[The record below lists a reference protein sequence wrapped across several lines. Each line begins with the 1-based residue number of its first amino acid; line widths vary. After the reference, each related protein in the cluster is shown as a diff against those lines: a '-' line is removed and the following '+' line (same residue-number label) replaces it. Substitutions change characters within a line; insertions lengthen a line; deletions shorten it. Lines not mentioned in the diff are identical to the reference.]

1 MSTLHFLDAW
11 KTAPIDE
18 ATGRAKADF
27 KEPPLWFFPVA
38 SHLNNDA
45 QIQLLK
51 EAVTSFGGTQDPTA
65 TYPKRFTIKVL
76 DPYELTEFDAPAFLF
91 LTGNMRVTIPHLR
104 FRVHSVTWP
113 RIKGLTNT
121 LPLAQDQGISEL
133 FSDVEID
140 MASAPGKEPATATP
154 SHSAKGEKDTPVP
167 PRKPTAHT
175 QAKRAKVGEK

>member
-38 SHLNNDA
+38 SHLNND
-45 QIQLLK
+45 
-51 EAVTSFGGTQDPTA
+51 GGTQDPST

-175 QAKRAKVGEK
+175 QAKRAKVSEK

>member
-1 MSTLHFLDAW
+1 M
-11 KTAPIDE
+11 
-18 ATGRAKADF
+18 
-27 KEPPLWFFPVA
+27 
-38 SHLNNDA
+38 
-45 QIQLLK
+45 
-51 EAVTSFGGTQDPTA
+51 
-65 TYPKRFTIKVL
+65 
-76 DPYELTEFDAPAFLF
+76 
-91 LTGNMRVTIPHLR
+91 
-104 FRVHSVTWP
+104 TWP